1 MWRVSGECAA
11 REWMLELSYVIRDKE
26 TQEIEAFLRKTADGD
41 GYMDTLIRQTDG
53 TKWEKS
59 QIEGTCRKD
68 YLTGLDRYE
77 VFLEKLEK
85 QIEKLG
91 DGRIAITY
99 TDIKHFK
106 YINDTYGYQVGDALL
121 KDFVKEMITD
131 NETLLCCSRVYSDN
145 FVSANI
151 LREDMQNEELRDFI
165 HGLNLEREAM
175 FREKYLNSRLQ
186 FCTGISIIDKNSRSL
201 DAETAVSNANLA
213 RKVAKEMDDDCCV
226 LFDNSMMEGIRREV
240 EITSRVPK
248 AIANHEFQVYYQ
260 PKIETETMRL
270 IGAEALVRWQK
281 PDGTFIYPDQ
291 FIPLIE
297 RSGQVVDVDYY
308 VYREAFKF
316 IAGRLA
322 EGKEVVPVSLN
333 VSRIHLNKMHI
344 LEYVKD
350 LFEEYKIPAGL
361 VEFELTESIY
371 LDNTEKA
378 LDLVNGL
385 HNLGAKVSMDDFG
398 SGYSSLNLLSRLPI
412 DIIKLDRVFLKEDT
426 LKESDKIIISCVVE
440 MARRLCITSL
450 CEGVETPEQSDY
462 LKEIGCQIQQ
472 GYYFSKPVP
481 QGEFE
486 QFMDKQEQ

>member
-1 MWRVSGECAA
+1 
-11 REWMLELSYVIRDKE
+11 
-26 TQEIEAFLRKTADGD
+26 
-41 GYMDTLIRQTDG
+41 MDTLTGKINEDRTQTG
-53 TKWEKS
+53 E
-59 QIEGTCRKD
+59 INMKD
-68 YLTGLDRYE
+68 SLTGLDRYE

-85 QIEKLG
+85 EIERIG
-91 DGRIAITY
+91 DARISIVY

-121 KDFVKEMITD
+121 QDFVKEMIQNND
-131 NETLLCCSRVYSDN
+131 SMICCSRVYSDN
-145 FVSANI
+145 FVAANI
-151 LREDMQNEELRDFI
+151 LREDLTNEQFKNLI
-165 HGLNLEREAM
+165 HEINLEREAM
-175 FREKYLNSRLQ
+175 FREKYLSSRLQ

-213 RKVAKEMDDDCCV
+213 RKVAKEMDEDCCV
-226 LFDNSMMEGIRREV
+226 LFDQSMMEGIKREV

-248 AIANHEFQVYYQ
+248 AIANHEFKVYYQ
-260 PKIETETMRL
+260 PKIETETLRL

-308 VYREAFKF
+308 VYRETFKF
-316 IAGRLA
+316 IADRIA
-322 EGKEVVPVSLN
+322 ARKSVVPISLN

-344 LEYVKD
+344 LEYVRE
-350 LFEEYKIPAGL
+350 LFEEYQIPSGL

-378 LDLVNGL
+378 LELVKGL
-385 HNLGAKVSMDDFG
+385 HNLGTKVSMDDFG

-412 DIIKLDRVFLKEDT
+412 DIIKLDKVFLREDT
-426 LKESDKIIISCVVE
+426 LQESDKIIISCVVD
-440 MARRLCITSL
+440 MAKRLSITSL

-462 LKEIGCQIQQ
+462 LREIGCQIQQ
-472 GYYFSKPVP
+472 GYYFSRPIP
-481 QGEFE
+481 QEEFE
-486 QFMDKQEQ
+486 QFMDQKSAMAMV

>member
-1 MWRVSGECAA
+1 M
-11 REWMLELSYVIRDKE
+11 K
-26 TQEIEAFLRKTADGD
+26 
-41 GYMDTLIRQTDG
+41 DTLIGQAGEDG
-53 TKWEKS
+53 AADN
-59 QIEGTCRKD
+59 RKD
-68 YLTGLDRYE
+68 LLTGLDRYE
-77 VFLEKLEK
+77 VFLEKLERR
-85 QIEKLG
+85 IESIG
-91 DGRIAITY
+91 DDRIAIVY

-121 KDFVKEMITD
+121 REFMEEMTKDNDSMI
-131 NETLLCCSRVYSDN
+131 CCSRVYSDN
-145 FVSANI
+145 FVAASI
-151 LREDMQNEELRDFI
+151 LMEGVTNEQFKEFI
-165 HGLNLEREAM
+165 YGLNLEWQAK

-186 FCTGISIIDKNSRSL
+186 FCTGISILDKNSRSL

-213 RKVAKEMDDDCCV
+213 RKVAKEMDEECCV
-226 LFDNSMMEGIRREV
+226 LFDHSMMEGIKREV

-260 PKIETETMRL
+260 PKIETETLRL

-297 RSGQVVDVDYY
+297 RSGQIIDVDYY
-308 VYREAFKF
+308 VYRQTFQF
-316 IAGRLA
+316 IADRIA
-322 EGKEVVPVSLN
+322 AGKSVVPISLN

-344 LEYVKD
+344 LEYVRG
-350 LFEEYKIPAGL
+350 LFEEYKIPAEL
-361 VEFELTESIY
+361 IEFELTESIY

-378 LDLVNGL
+378 LNLVNGL

-412 DIIKLDRVFLKEDT
+412 DIIKLDKVFLKEDT
-426 LKESDKIIISCVVE
+426 LQENDKIIISCVVD
-440 MARRLCITSL
+440 MAKRLRITSL

-462 LKEIGCQIQQ
+462 LKEVGCQIQQ
-472 GYYFSKPVP
+472 GYYFSRPIP

-486 QFMDKQEQ
+486 LFMDK